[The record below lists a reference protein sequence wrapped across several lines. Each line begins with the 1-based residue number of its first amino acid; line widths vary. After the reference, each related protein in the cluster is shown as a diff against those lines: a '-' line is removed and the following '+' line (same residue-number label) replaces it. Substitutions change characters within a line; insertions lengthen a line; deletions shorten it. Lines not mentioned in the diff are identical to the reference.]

1 MLERSRRGAVKLA
14 THLSHDCRGRRILD
28 LVVDTEGRCSA
39 WVDPLYGIHECWD
52 ILWCNICVTYDLRVV
67 DTSDVELILL
77 REAVVIT
84 SIPSVGCERSPL
96 RSMVAQV
103 ATEHGVAMDF

>member
-14 THLSHDCRGRRILD
+14 THLSHDCRGRRVLD
-28 LVVDTEGRCSA
+28 LVVHTEGRCSA

-77 REAVVIT
+77 REAVVIA